1 MNLSPDPYPSSFK
14 ARNQWVIS
22 RRGKRNLVD
31 QRVPYAFL
39 KERELASDGQLTEVV
54 TIFLT
59 NRECPWKC
67 FMCDLWQNTLE
78 DPVASGTIPAQITF
92 ALNKLEIPL
101 SGPER
106 AAFQIKL
113 YNSGSFFDPKAIPVQ
128 DYSAISDTVNGFGN
142 LIVESH
148 PRLIGDRC
156 LQWKHSVSSPLEVA
170 MGLETAN
177 SDALG
182 RLNKGFQLG
191 DFQRACETLQSAGI
205 AIRVFLLVNGPFI
218 KPQEQRE
225 WVRRSVEFAK
235 TAGASVICLIPTRH
249 DSGAIRELCLSGQFV
264 PTVLSQLEIA
274 FDDALLAGGVRLFAD
289 LWDLRSFS
297 QCDQCFNQRLARLE
311 KMNEKQI
318 LIDRVDCSHCDG
330 N

>member
-1 MNLSPDPYPSSFK
+1 MSLSPGTYPSSFQ

-22 RRGKRNLVD
+22 RRGERNLVD

-39 KERELASDGQLTEVV
+39 RERELASNGRVAETV
-54 TIFLT
+54 TVFLT

-78 DPVASGTIPAQITF
+78 GSVTSGAIPAQISL
-92 ALNKLEIPL
+92 ALKKLDIPP

-128 DYSAISDTVNGFGN
+128 DYSAISNVVSGFGN

-156 LQWKHSVSSPLEVA
+156 LQWKHAISSPLEVA

-177 SDALG
+177 PEALDQ
-182 RLNKGFQLG
+182 LNKGFCLR
-191 DFQRACETLQSAGI
+191 DFQRACETLESAGI
-205 AIRVFLLVNGPFI
+205 SIRVFILVNGPFI
-218 KPQEQRE
+218 HPQDQRE
-225 WVRRSVEFAK
+225 WVSRSVGIAR

-249 DSGAIRELCLSGQFV
+249 DSGAMRALWLSGQFV

-274 FDDALLAGGVRLFAD
+274 FDDALTAGGGRVFAD
-289 LWDLRSFS
+289 LWDLQSFS
-297 QCDQCFNQRLARLE
+297 QCDECFDKRRARLE
-311 KMNEKQI
+311 LMNEHQI
-318 LIDRVDCSHCDG
+318 RIDRVHCSHCDG

>member
-1 MNLSPDPYPSSFK
+1 MSLSPETYPSSFQ

-39 KERELASDGQLTEVV
+39 RERELASNGKLAEVV
-54 TIFLT
+54 TVFLT

-78 DPVASGTIPAQITF
+78 EPVDSGAIPAQITF
-92 ALNKLEIPL
+92 ALNKLDIPL
-101 SGPER
+101 SGPGR

-113 YNSGSFFDPKAIPVQ
+113 YNSGSFFDPKAVPVQ
-128 DYSAISDTVNGFGN
+128 DYSAISDAVSGFGN

-156 LQWKHSVSSPLEVA
+156 LEWRNLISSPLEVA

-177 SDALG
+177 SAALDQ
-182 RLNKGFQLG
+182 LNKGFRLT
-191 DFQRACETLQSAGI
+191 DFQRACKTLQSAGI

-225 WVRRSVEFAK
+225 WVSRSVDVAR

-249 DSGAIRELCLSGQFV
+249 DSGAMRDLCLSNQFE
-264 PTVLSQLEIA
+264 PTVLSQLETA
-274 FDDALLAGGVRLFAD
+274 FDDALMAGGVRLFAD

-297 QCDQCFNQRLARLE
+297 QCDPCFDKRLARLE
-311 KMNEKQI
+311 RMNEQQI